1 MPQCWIEPWN
11 SDDILS
17 LATTVALTAPKSQQ
31 GLLNCSY
38 ISTLVSFTATSCVEA
53 SGDIQ
58 YFQALLTHAV
68 LKMEQTVAF
77 LIISPTKNFFSP
89 RNQRRLEFFMQV
101 LYFTSFA

>member
-31 GLLNCSY
+31 GLLNCSC
-38 ISTLVSFTATSCVEA
+38 ISTLVSFTATSRVEA

-58 YFQALLTHAV
+58 IYSTYRLRTRRGSPFDPCSTKDGANGSFSHNLPH
-68 LKMEQTVAF
+68 KEF
-77 LIISPTKNFFSP
+77 L
-89 RNQRRLEFFMQV
+89 
-101 LYFTSFA
+101 